1 MNKLIV
7 GCIVLGRL
15 ETNCYF
21 LHREG
26 EYDAIVVDPAQN
38 GDKVFLKL
46 REKGLSV
53 KAVLLTHGHFDHLLG
68 VNEMKELSTVEFDG
82 LTVYAGAAEAELLAD
97 PELNHSARIGKSY
110 TVKPDVLVKDGD
122 IIEVGSMKCKVIATP
137 GHSIGSTCYYFEE
150 DDVLISGDTLF
161 FESVGRT
168 DFPTGDAGALRM
180 SVEEK
185 LFALKDEVKVYP
197 GHGDFTTIG
206 HEKQYNPY
214 FFSVK

>member
-1 MNKLIV
+1 M
-7 GCIVLGRL
+7 
-15 ETNCYF
+15 
-21 LHREG
+21 
-26 EYDAIVVDPAQN
+26 
-38 GDKVFLKL
+38 
-46 REKGLSV
+46 
-53 KAVLLTHGHFDHLLG
+53 
-68 VNEMKELSTVEFDG
+68 
-82 LTVYAGAAEAELLAD
+82 
-97 PELNHSARIGKSY
+97 
-110 TVKPDVLVKDGD
+110 VKDGD

-214 FFSVK
+214 FSSVK

>member
-26 EYDAIVVDPAQN
+26 EYEAIVVDPALQ

-46 REKGLSV
+46 REKGLTV

-68 VNEMKELSTVEFDG
+68 VNEMKELSAVEFGG
-82 LTVYAGAAEAELLAD
+82 LTIYAGAAEAELLAN
-97 PELNHSARIGKSY
+97 PELNHSARIGKAY

-122 IIEVGSMKCKVIATP
+122 EITVGSMKCKVISTP
-137 GHSIGSTCYYFEE
+137 GHSVGSTCYYFEE

-168 DFPTGDAGALRM
+168 DFPTGDAGALRI
-180 SVEEK
+180 SVEDK
-185 LFALKDEVKVYP
+185 LFSLKDETKVYP

-206 HEKQYNPY
+206 HEKMYNP
-214 FFSVK
+214 FFSSVK

>member
-1 MNKLIV
+1 MNKLVV
-7 GCIVLGRL
+7 GCIVLGKL

-26 EYDAIVVDPAQN
+26 EYDAIVIDPALH

-46 REKGLSV
+46 REKGLTV
-53 KAVLLTHGHFDHLLG
+53 KGVLITHGHFDHILG
-68 VNEMKELSTVEFDG
+68 MEDMLKTGEKIP
-82 LTVYAGAAEAELLAD
+82 VYACAKEVPLLED
-97 PELNHSARIGKSY
+97 PSLNHSALIGKSCV
-110 TVKPDVLVKDGD
+110 VKADYLLKDGE
-122 IIEVGSMKCKVIATP
+122 EVSISSMKFRAMETP
-137 GHSIGSTCYYFEE
+137 GHSVGSMCYYFEE
-150 DDVLISGDTLF
+150 DDVLFSGDTLF

-180 SVEEK
+180 SVTEK

-206 HEKQYNPY
+206 HEKMYNPY
-214 FFSVK
+214 FRSV

>member
-1 MNKLIV
+1 MNKLVV

-26 EYDAIVVDPAQN
+26 EYEAIVIDPAVQ

-46 REKGLSV
+46 REKGLTV
-53 KAVLLTHGHFDHLLG
+53 KAVLLTHGHFDHLMG
-68 VNEMKELSTVEFDG
+68 VNEMKELSAVEFGG
-82 LTVYAGAAEAELLAD
+82 LTIYAGAAEAELLAD

-122 IIEVGSMKCKVIATP
+122 EITVGNMKCKVISTP
-137 GHSIGSTCYYFEE
+137 GHSVGSTCYYFEE
-150 DDVLISGDTLF
+150 DEVLISGDTLF

-168 DFPTGDAGALRM
+168 DFPTGDAGALRT
-180 SVEEK
+180 SVEDK
-185 LFALKDEVKVYP
+185 LFTLKDEVKVYP

-214 FFSVK
+214 FSSVR